1 MQPKSYN
8 CPPPPSPL
16 RALQVAQALQL
27 GLPVQPESYECVG
40 LFFSDIVGYTDLCSQ
55 LLPEEVMDLLNRLYT
70 RFDAITRELELFKV
84 ETIGEQGDGKEWN
97 GNEDLGYTD
106 VCSQLPPN
114 CSSLPILGSLYL

>member
-8 CPPPPSPL
+8 CPPPPSPSI
-16 RALQVAQALQL
+16 ALQVAQALQL

-55 LLPEEVMDLLNRLYT
+55 LPPEEVMDLLNRLYT

-84 ETIGEQGDGKEWN
+84 ETIGEQR
-97 GNEDLGYTD
+97 
-106 VCSQLPPN
+106 
-114 CSSLPILGSLYL
+114 GS

>member
-1 MQPKSYN
+1 M
-8 CPPPPSPL
+8 

-84 ETIGEQGDGKEWN
+84 ETIGEQC
-97 GNEDLGYTD
+97 EDARAALRLNK
-106 VCSQLPPN
+106 QP
-114 CSSLPILGSLYL
+114 